1 MAAIDDYRNKIDE
14 IDKEI
19 TRLFEERMDIVIK
32 VGEYKNRIIYRFLIK
47 IEKVKLSK
55 KIWGILKIKN
65 MRMKPESFIQK

>member
-32 VGEYKNRIIYRFLIK
+32 VGEYKKQNNLPIFDKNRESQVIK
-47 IEKVKLSK
+47 KNL
-55 KIWGILKIKN
+55 GILKIKN

>member
-32 VGEYKNRIIYRFLIK
+32 VGEYKK
-47 IEKVKLSK
+47 TE
-55 KIWGILKIKN
+55 
-65 MRMKPESFIQK
+65 